1 MIPLSV
7 IEDYLA
13 DQNDGMRT
21 VITWFLNLVMQLEA
35 LQQAGADR
43 HERTETRTAHRNGTR
58 DRSLRTRYGDITL
71 TKPQFRER
79 PFETTVFGRY
89 ARVEKALVN
98 AIAESY
104 LQGVSTRKVEA
115 IISHLGIDQLSPSS
129 VSRIAQDLDREVQ
142 EFLTR
147 QIEQPFPY
155 LFLDASYY
163 TVRDGPRYVSKAL
176 LVTAGVREDGYREI
190 LGATIADCENEA
202 FWAGFCDDL
211 KERGLTG
218 VQLVISDGHR
228 GIQAAV
234 TTAFL
239 GASWQMCQ
247 VHTTR
252 AVLRNVPKKDQREV
266 ADLLREA
273 YGNEQRLQDCAD
285 DLDARGYQK
294 AATTI
299 ERFLPG
305 LLNYTAFPK
314 AHQKRIRTTNVM
326 ERINREL
333 KRRTRVVG
341 AFPSDQSLLR
351 LAGSIL
357 KDINEEWI
365 TGKRYLLDGRVT
377 VIRGNR
383 TREKLQHF

>member
-7 IEDYLA
+7 IEDYLS
-13 DQNDGMRT
+13 DQSEGMRNL
-21 VITWFLNLVMQLEA
+21 ITWFLNLVMQLEA
-35 LQQAGADR
+35 LQQAGAER

-58 DRSLRTRYGDITL
+58 DRSLRTRYGDVTL

-79 PFETTVFGRY
+79 PFETKVFGRY

-115 IISHLGIDQLSPSS
+115 IIAHLGIDQLSPSS

-142 EFLTR
+142 EFLMR
-147 QIEQPFPY
+147 PIEHPIRY

-176 LVTAGVREDGYREI
+176 LVTAGVRDDGYREI

-202 FWAGFCDDL
+202 FWSGFFDDL
-211 KERGLTG
+211 KDRGLRG

-234 TTAFL
+234 ASSFA

-252 AVLRNVPKKDQREV
+252 AVLRNVPKKDQHDV
-266 ADLLREA
+266 ADHLREA
-273 YGNEQRLQDCAD
+273 YGNERRLQDCAD
-285 DLDARGYQK
+285 DLAARGYQK

-357 KDINEEWI
+357 RDINEEWI
-365 TGKRYLLDGRVT
+365 TGKRYVLMD
-377 VIRGNR
+377 
-383 TREKLQHF
+383 E